1 MKYAYIFQRISTG
14 LSEDMT
20 LHMAIPN
27 QSIVWDSQRL
37 LKELMQLTTM
47 RPQEKRISL

>member
-1 MKYAYIFQRISTG
+1 MKHAYVFQRINTG

-20 LHMAIPN
+20 LYVAILS

-47 RPQEKRISL
+47 RPQEKHISL